1 MFFAHIIDKNV
12 NSNMKEN
19 LSNQQISEILDE
31 IEERSYVNP
40 PDVDAD
46 SGIDPDD
53 PPPEEPAEEIPEALH
68 ALGLQRAPKKDKW
81 GYIDAELD
89 EEEEGD
95 RGQEGAVVYR
105 GQEGEAGDSTDSNF
119 TISYDPPP
127 PPPPTYKPRIEGLGL
142 GGTQG
147 YDRGDK
153 RQMSET
159 TSGGEDLDP
168 RVRITNKRKVL
179 TKKSPRKVGKMVTRV
194 SQRPTKVTKSLIER

>member
-1 MFFAHIIDKNV
+1 M
-12 NSNMKEN
+12 
-19 LSNQQISEILDE
+19 LDE
-31 IEERSYVNP
+31 LEDRRYVNP

-46 SGIDPDD
+46 SDIDPDD
-53 PPPEEPAEEIPEALH
+53 PPPEEHAEEFPEAFH

-147 YDRGDK
+147 YERGDK
-153 RQMSET
+153 RPLSET

-168 RVRITNKRKVL
+168 RVRMTNKRKVL